1 MYLPGGRPN
10 KPRIHIIRR
19 RTEVQ
24 GLRSWTPPGGTL
36 GSIVGEALQRAEALR
51 ARTAELEDRARSIAP
66 PAGFASALRRADV
79 AVIAEVKRRSPS
91 KGWIN
96 PGISAGGQAS
106 AYQAGGASAI
116 SILTEPR
123 HFGGS
128 MDDLASV
135 RDAVQLPVLR
145 KDFHVDPVQLL
156 EAKAAGAS
164 AALLI
169 VRALS
174 PDQLVRMA
182 DAAARLEL
190 ECLVEVRDTEEL
202 ERALAIAAAVIGV
215 NSRNLET
222 LAVDPAAAD
231 RLIAQVPSAV
241 LAVAESGVAARGD
254 VERAARAGADA
265 VLVGSAISASADP
278 AAAVSALVGV
288 ARSGRA

>member
-1 MYLPGGRPN
+1 
-10 KPRIHIIRR
+10 
-19 RTEVQ
+19 VQ

-36 GSIVGEALQRAEALR
+36 GSIVGEAVQRAEALR
-51 ARTAELEDRARSIAP
+51 GRTAELEDRASSLAP

-96 PGISAGGQAS
+96 PDISAGAQAS

-123 HFGGS
+123 HFAGS
-128 MDDLASV
+128 MDDLAGV

-182 DAAARLEL
+182 AAAARLEL
-190 ECLVEVRDTEEL
+190 ECLVEVRDAEEL
-202 ERALAIAAAVIGV
+202 DRALAIGAAVIGV

-231 RLIAQVPSAV
+231 KLIGQVPSSV
-241 LAVAESGVAARGD
+241 LAVSESGVASRAD
-254 VERAARAGADA
+254 VERTARAGTDA
-265 VLVGSAISASADP
+265 VLVGSAVSAAADP